1 MTFSLSA
8 PLFVQVAV
16 PLPIDHPF
24 TYRVPAGEEHRAQVG
39 VRVLVPFGRRKLT
52 GLVTEITDA
61 SALEG
66 REAKDLLAFLDD
78 SPYVSERQLAFLA
91 AAARRCLAPMG
102 EILRTALPRGLPRK
116 EAPAAPRAETLFR
129 LPGPEPRDAMTPKQ
143 REVFETVRAPGGLSS
158 ADLSARVPGGAGA
171 AKRMAGRGLLVAE

>member
-66 REAKDLLAFLDD
+66 HTAKDLLAFLDESRT
-78 SPYVSERQLAFLA
+78 SPNATRFPA
-91 AAARRCLAPMG
+91 AAAVPAPMG
-102 EILRTALPRGLPRK
+102 NAARCGLPRRRG
-116 EAPAAPRAETLFR
+116 AFCFAGR
-129 LPGPEPRDAMTPKQ
+129 
-143 REVFETVRAPGGLSS
+143 RAP
-158 ADLSARVPGGAGA
+158 
-171 AKRMAGRGLLVAE
+171 